1 MIYVWCNNE
10 ACSNHAKEDI
20 LVKAEFKYENGE
32 TVLSNIPRC
41 PICGKEMSYRE
52 ELRKGNGINVSFT
65 SFNSKSN
72 EDKASMLKKR
82 YRDNLKKENI
92 SEVIKHKREQ
102 ATKHFFGLD

>member
-41 PICGKEMSYRE
+41 PICGIEKNCEKEM
-52 ELRKGNGINVSFT
+52 V
-65 SFNSKSN
+65 
-72 EDKASMLKKR
+72 
-82 YRDNLKKENI
+82 
-92 SEVIKHKREQ
+92 
-102 ATKHFFGLD
+102 